1 MNKYTVSRVTLGG
14 TIKLTKESKLFLL
27 EIIRSGEVTTDQVTK
42 IMELLKH
49 PQINVFMDGRNISL
63 DIGKRGNQ

>member
-1 MNKYTVSRVTLGG
+1 MNKYTVSRETLGG